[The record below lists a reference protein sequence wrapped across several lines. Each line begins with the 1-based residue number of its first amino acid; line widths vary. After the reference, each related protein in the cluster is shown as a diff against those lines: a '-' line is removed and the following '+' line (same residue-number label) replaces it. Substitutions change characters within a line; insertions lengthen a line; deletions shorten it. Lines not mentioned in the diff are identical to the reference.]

1 MGYII
6 RIANSL
12 SALPVLLEGKRKSSP
27 VDGSPG
33 NYLLHRRR
41 CSLPEDQLQRSSIP
55 NVSQNLCCPICMV
68 LLDRPVE
75 LGCGSII
82 CMGCCRRWIQHH
94 QCSSL
99 VCPCCYNNRFDS
111 KHIRPP
117 PVMVD
122 SLLKEHKLPCGR
134 GCGKVI
140 RLESCK
146 MHVQNKYLSHYEV
159 TDLPSK
165 VTCSLIQ
172 PICQ

>member
-1 MGYII
+1 M
-6 RIANSL
+6 
-12 SALPVLLEGKRKSSP
+12 
-27 VDGSPG
+27 
-33 NYLLHRRR
+33 
-41 CSLPEDQLQRSSIP
+41 
-55 NVSQNLCCPICMV
+55 SQNLCCPICMV

-117 PVMVD
+117 PVMVV

-140 RLESCK
+140 RLESYK
-146 MHVQNKYLSHYEV
+146 MHIQNKCLSHYEV
-159 TDLPSK
+159 TDSPSK
-165 VTCSLIQ
+165 VTMSDMLSRPTNLPATPAERKVAGHLVKKLLNQNCNEGVLKVPTSGQ
-172 PICQ
+172 VR